1 MADDLFAAQESAERD
16 ARREANLLHSW
27 AMWGWQG
34 PQAGELCDIDIPIP
48 DTPEGGG
55 LYCYTEQARLIEQQP
70 DGLWLAVIEMPGEWF
85 KNGRQ
90 VLLERQW
97 IGPPR
102 RLIGAMRDARKETA

>member
-1 MADDLFAAQESAERD
+1 MADDLFTAQESAERD

-27 AMWGWQG
+27 AAWGWHG
-34 PQAGELCDIDIPIP
+34 PVAGELCDIDIPIV
-48 DTPEGGG
+48 DTPDGRS

-90 VLLERQW
+90 VLLERYW

-102 RLIGAMRDARKETA
+102 RVLIAEREARRAEA

>member
-1 MADDLFAAQESAERD
+1 MADLFAAQEAADRA
-16 ARREANLLHSW
+16 ARQEANLLHSW
-27 AMWGWQG
+27 KTWGWHG
-34 PQAGELCDIDIPIP
+34 PKAGELCDVDLPIV
-48 DTPEGGG
+48 DTPDGGS

-90 VLLERQW
+90 VLLDRYW

-102 RLIGAMRDARKETA
+102 RLIRAMRDARKEAA